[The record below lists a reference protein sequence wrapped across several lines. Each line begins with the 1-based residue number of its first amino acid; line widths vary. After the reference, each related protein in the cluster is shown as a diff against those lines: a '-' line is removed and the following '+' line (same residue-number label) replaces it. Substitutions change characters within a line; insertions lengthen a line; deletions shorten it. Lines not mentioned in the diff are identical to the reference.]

1 MNTDTPT
8 FDLHTTAARLAA
20 LEDRKADID
29 AEIAALR
36 SALLSAAP
44 EGSTITVQ
52 GHPRWRVSPGR
63 RVFSEK
69 LARDVLP
76 AGVLDAATVTKVD
89 AAAVKRLLAP
99 ALWEACCTVGQPFLT
114 AVKP

>member
-1 MNTDTPT
+1 MTADTTT
-8 FDLHTTAARLAA
+8 FDLHAAAARLAA

-36 SALLSAAP
+36 AALLTAAP

-52 GHPRWRVSPGR
+52 GQARWRVSPGR
-63 RVFSEK
+63 RTFSEK

-76 AGVLDAATVTKVD
+76 TTLLEQATVTKID
-89 AAAVKRLLAP
+89 GAAVKRISP
-99 ALWEACCTVGQPFLT
+99 ALWEASCTVGQPFLT
-114 AVKP
+114 AVKS